1 MQYKN
6 NTKQRFN
13 TIQGLRSLKDTLPRN
28 IKKVINNRGHIYS
41 ETLNNWKLIAGES
54 LFKVCYPKSFKNS
67 NKFGVSTLLVMV
79 KRGHEVDLEYS
90 KKEIMD
96 RMNNFF
102 ENKVVEKI
110 KFTSFQVEQK
120 DSINIEP
127 SIKNVT
133 KNKFQNKI
141 ENVKNEKIKKSLLE
155 LTKVFKEK

>member
-1 MQYKN
+1 
-6 NTKQRFN
+6 
-13 TIQGLRSLKDTLPRN
+13 
-28 IKKVINNRGHIYS
+28 
-41 ETLNNWKLIAGES
+41 
-54 LFKVCYPKSFKNS
+54 
-67 NKFGVSTLLVMV
+67 
-79 KRGHEVDLEYS
+79 
-90 KKEIMD
+90 MD

-120 DSINIEP
+120 NSINIEP

-141 ENVKNEKIKKSLLE
+141 KNVKNEKIKKSLLE